1 MRQGSLAGVLI
12 CVLLLAAAPAYA
24 HESLAPRLGTAPH
37 ALDAAAAADPAKGGS
52 FGDPFEEPTI
62 GGRLTGAKCIT
73 DENNVMVCKPAAG
86 SVTVLASGKV
96 LYWNALEGTERVKA
110 SIVAEYGAVALN
122 DQTRL
127 LDLSSSP
134 FKWSMPSPSDGGA
147 NPDDYDSEAIIP
159 GGDSEKNNNGALFCS
174 DLTFLPDGRV
184 LATGGTAYSLEP
196 EVGNTGFGVSELEG
210 LKNARIYDP
219 KTNTWSRP

>member
-1 MRQGSLAGVLI
+1 MVVA
-12 CVLLLAAAPAYA
+12 LLATSPALA
-24 HESLAPRLGTAPH
+24 HESLAPRLGTAPR
-37 ALDAAAAADPAKGGS
+37 ALDAAAAADPAQGGS

-73 DENNVMVCKPAAG
+73 DQNDVTICKPAAG
-86 SVTVLASGKV
+86 SVTVLANGKV

-127 LDLSSSP
+127 LDLGTSP
-134 FKWSMPSPSDGGA
+134 FKWSVPTPFDGGA
-147 NPDDYDSEAIIP
+147 NPNGQDNQAIIP
-159 GGDSEKNNNGALFCS
+159 GGDSEKNNDGALFCS

-184 LATGGTAYSLEP
+184 LATGGTRLLPRA
-196 EVGNTGFGVSELEG
+196 
-210 LKNARIYDP
+210 
-219 KTNTWSRP
+219 